1 MLPMIFICLLAFGI
15 SLIIYGVRED
25 SESLWGS
32 ATVIVIA
39 SVIVLLL
46 VWPVE
51 YMISITRV
59 AEMKSFYTANRQNY
73 EMTVEQTSKAIIF
86 LEKES
91 TLQISVENL
100 KQSTNWSERLKELRD
115 EVSQYNDH
123 FYRLTAYNDN
133 WLIDWFFKD
142 LPESFKPIIIKL
154 EE

>member
-1 MLPMIFICLLAFGI
+1 MLPLIFICVLVFGI
-15 SLIIYGVRED
+15 GSIVYGVMKGFEGF
-25 SESLWGS
+25 WGS
-32 ATVIVIA
+32 GIVMVLA
-39 SVIVLLL
+39 SVIIVLL
-46 VWPVE
+46 VWPIQ
-51 YMISITRV
+51 YIYSITQI
-59 AEMKSFYTANRQNY
+59 AEMESFYTANRQNY

-123 FYRLTAYNDN
+123 LYRLTAYNDN
-133 WLIDWFFKD
+133 WLLDWFFKD
-142 LPESFKPIIIKL
+142 IPESFKPIIIKL